1 MKKLLLLITIAL
13 LISCQQ
19 DDYIPIN
26 EPTAI
31 ELRLESVLNTVSG
44 GEGNSFFI
52 LPESDDFKAIPQDS
66 KNPLTKEKIALG
78 KLLLHDPAT
87 GGNPKNSDNAHQ
99 YSCASCHAAP
109 SGFSSGKVQG
119 IGEGG
124 MGFGLFGEGRILNPQ
139 SDSELVD
146 VQPLRSPS
154 LLNLAYQDV
163 MLWDGKFGGTGINKG
178 TEAQWENIPENKMGF
193 EGVEVQAMQGLKTHR
208 LKMDEDFA
216 DTYGY
221 RKLFDEAFPEL
232 DEKERYTDK
241 SAALAIAAFERTLLA
256 NRAPWQNYLKGDKNA
271 MSDDQKRGALLFFSS
286 AKCYECHNGPA
297 LKDKKFHAW
306 GMADINEGSENVI
319 VQATMNMANTA
330 LGRGGFT
337 KNPADNY
344 KFKTPTLYNL
354 ADNPVYGHGGSFN
367 SIREVIAYK
376 NDGKA
381 QKTEVSEFQ
390 LAEQFGNLN
399 LSHAEIDDLTAFIT
413 HALRDPELER
423 YEPQALNSGMCF
435 PNNDI
440 PSRKDC
446 GCD

>member
-1 MKKLLLLITIAL
+1 MKKLLFYLSIPFI
-13 LISCQQ
+13 ISCQQ
-19 DDYIPIN
+19 DDY
-26 EPTAI
+26 EPLKEVTAI
-31 ELRLESVLNTVSG
+31 DLRLKNVLNDVSG
-44 GEGNSFFI
+44 GVGNSYFI
-52 LPESDDFKAIPQDS
+52 LPESDDLNAIPQDP

-87 GGNPKNSDNAHQ
+87 GGNPKNSENAHK

-124 MGFGLFGEGRILNPQ
+124 LGFGLFGEGRILNPH
-139 SDSELVD
+139 SEKEMVD

-163 MLWDGKFGGTGINKG
+163 MLWDGKFGSTGVNEG
-178 TEAQWENIPENKMGF
+178 TEAQWDNIPENKLGY
-193 EGVEVQAMQGLKTHR
+193 EGVEVQAMQGIKTHR
-208 LKMDEDFA
+208 LKIDKTFT

-221 RKLFDEAFPEL
+221 RALFDEAFPEL
-232 DEKERYTDK
+232 SVKERYSDK
-241 SAALAIAAFERTLLA
+241 AAALAIAAFERTLLA
-256 NRAPWQNYLKGDKNA
+256 NKAPWQEYLKGDGNA
-271 MSDDQKRGALLFFSS
+271 MNDTEKKGALLFFTS

-306 GMADINEGSENVI
+306 GMADINEGSQEVI
-319 VQATMNMANTA
+319 IQSAMNMSNTA

-367 SIREVIAYK
+367 SIKEVIAYK
-376 NDGKA
+376 NNGKS
-381 QKTEVSEFQ
+381 QKSEVPAFQ
-390 LAEQFGNLN
+390 LASQFGDLN
-399 LSHAEIDDLTAFIT
+399 LSPAEIDALTAFVSK
-413 HALRDPELER
+413 ALHDPNLER
-423 YEPQALNSGMCF
+423 YEPESLNSGMCF
-435 PNNDI
+435 PNNDM